1 MAKSIV
7 VVGKGKAEKTFM
19 VTADTK
25 IMKGKEALKF
35 EDLKA
40 GMKVDVEYKMD
51 MGKMVAG
58 AIKVSAPRRRPHP
71 RSNLGLL
78 ENLFDKKGTLR
89 KCAFFIFSG

>member
-35 EDLKA
+35 EDLKS
-40 GMKVDVEYKMD
+40 GTHVEVHYKMEMD
-51 MGKMVAG
+51 KMVAVKIHVPVAKG
-58 AIKVSAPRRRPHP
+58 ARKAAPKAATT
-71 RSNLGLL
+71 G
-78 ENLFDKKGTLR
+78 E
-89 KCAFFIFSG
+89 